1 MDIKEL
7 QARRAKLERD
17 ISTTTQDLINEFERE
32 TAVQVTSTRT
42 DIHRTEAMGEP
53 VRFIIGGTEVDLDI

>member
-7 QARRAKLERD
+7 QARRKKLEHD
-17 ISTTTQDLINEFERE
+17 ISATTQTLINEFEAE
-32 TAVQVTSTRT
+32 TAVQITGTRT

-53 VRFIIGGTEVDLDI
+53 VRFIVGGTEVDLDI

>member
-7 QARRAKLERD
+7 QARRKKLERD
-17 ISTTTQDLINEFERE
+17 ISATTQALINEFEAE
-32 TAVQVTSTRT
+32 TTVQVTSTRT

-53 VRFIIGGTEVDLDI
+53 VRFIVGGTEVDIDI

>member
-17 ISTTTQDLINEFERE
+17 ISAATQNLINEFEVE
-32 TAVQVTSTRT
+32 TTVQVTSTRT

-53 VRFIIGGTEVDLDI
+53 ARFIVGGTEVDLNI